1 MNLRLLKIFL
11 PLEEKTKADEIL
23 VKADINEFWHDRI
36 SDKKVLIRALVPAER
51 TEAFLDKLED
61 EFSELED
68 FRTIILPVEASI
80 PRFEEEEEEG
90 KEKEKSKEKDEKEKN
105 PKRVSREELYNDV
118 SNNIEFTAVYAAL
131 IILAS
136 IVGAVGLVNEN
147 VPMIVGA
154 MIIAPLLGPS
164 VGLSLGTVLG
174 DFKLTF
180 KALKTLFVGI
190 GLSLL
195 FSVIIGFIFEVN
207 PSSSEFALRIN
218 PGFGDVLVSLA
229 SGAVGA
235 LSFTT
240 GTLTSLAGVM
250 VAVSLLPPLVAAGM
264 LLGAG
269 FTSEMIGALLLFI
282 INLICINLAGVVT
295 FLVQKISP
303 RTDWQTYKAKFLTI
317 LAISIWMI
325 LLFLAVGFIVYY

>member
-36 SDKKVLIRALVPAER
+36 SDKKVLIRALVPAEK
-51 TEAFLDKLED
+51 TEGFLDKLED

-68 FRTIILPVEASI
+68 FRTIILPVEASV
-80 PRFEEEEEEG
+80 PRFEKEEKEEEKTKNENK
-90 KEKEKSKEKDEKEKN
+90 KEKAKN

-118 SNNIEFTAVYAAL
+118 SNNTKLTAVYAAL

-136 IVGAVGLVNEN
+136 IIGAVGLVNSN
-147 VPMIVGA
+147 IPMIVGA

-164 VGLSLGTVLG
+164 VGLSLGAVLG
-174 DFKLTF
+174 DFKLTL
-180 KALKTLFVGI
+180 KALKTLLVGI
-190 GLSLL
+190 GLGLL
-195 FSVIIGFIFEVN
+195 FSVIIGLIFEVN
-207 PSSSEFALRIN
+207 PASSEFTLRIN

-229 SGAVGA
+229 SGAVGV

-269 FTSEMIGALLLFI
+269 FTSQMVGALLLFI
-282 INLICINLAGVVT
+282 INLICVNLAGVVT

-303 RTDWQTYKAKFLTI
+303 RTQWQTYKAKFLTI
-317 LAISIWMI
+317 LAISIWLI
-325 LLFLAVGFIVYY
+325 LLFLAVGILVYY